1 MGQLFAR
8 LEAKENDAKQKIEQ
22 YDEKA
27 NIKAFLA
34 DHKKLSEKFAFVNKQ
49 FKVDIHELIV
59 KNFSVAKDDQT

>member
-22 YDEKA
+22 YDDKA

-34 DHKKLSEKFAFVNKQ
+34 DHKKLLEKFAFVNK
-49 FKVDIHELIV
+49 
-59 KNFSVAKDDQT
+59 